1 MFPSDRQGAMGPM
14 LSDGLIFSKVS
25 VMNRCKESPAKAKGW
40 TILRPQAR
48 EDLLAG
54 LAQLGPVIQT
64 TEITPRVNAK
74 AALAT
79 DREMALHTDHP
90 RARWISW
97 ECVRQS
103 SEGGY
108 SLLKDTKPA
117 LDSLTESERD
127 KLRVLSIRTHVVFP
141 DDTGAYPVLRQD
153 GDGADWVYFTPWM
166 TDGQSSPA
174 FRKFIRA
181 LEATPTLTL
190 RLYPGES
197 LLIDNGRM
205 LHGRSVL
212 GGDKDRLLIR
222 RWIASPFDTFGRTR
236 GREANAVG

>member
-1 MFPSDRQGAMGPM
+1 M
-14 LSDGLIFSKVS
+14 LSDGLLLSKVF
-25 VMNRCKESPAKAKGW
+25 VMNLCQASSAQAKGW
-40 TILRPQAR
+40 IVLRPQGR
-48 EDLLAG
+48 VSL
-54 LAQLGPVIQT
+54 LAQLAALGPIVQT
-64 TEITPRVNAK
+64 TKIAPRANAK

-79 DREMALHTDHP
+79 DKEMQLHTDHP

-117 LDSLTESERD
+117 LDALTDSERD
-127 KLRVLSIRTHVVFP
+127 ELRALSIRTHVVFP
-141 DDTGAYPVLRQD
+141 DDTGAYPVLRND
-153 GDGADWVYFTPWM
+153 GDGSEWIYFTPWM
-166 TDGQSSPA
+166 TDGQRSPA
-174 FRKFIRA
+174 FQKFIQA
-181 LEATPTLTL
+181 LEATPTLSV

-205 LHGRSVL
+205 LHGRSAL

-222 RWIASPFDTFGRTR
+222 RWIASPFDTFGRASD
-236 GREANAVG
+236 REANAVG

>member
-1 MFPSDRQGAMGPM
+1 MGFIMRMVPR
-14 LSDGLIFSKVS
+14 I
-25 VMNRCKESPAKAKGW
+25 ESLATKGW
-40 TILRPQAR
+40 TILRPQVN
-48 EDLLAG
+48 ESLLVS

-64 TEITPRVNAK
+64 TEVTPRANAK

-79 DREMALHTDHP
+79 DKEMQLHTDHP
-90 RARWISW
+90 RARWINW
-97 ECVRQS
+97 ECIRQS

-117 LDSLTESERD
+117 LDSLTAPERD
-127 KLRVLSIRTHVVFP
+127 ELRVLSIRTHVVFP
-141 DDTGAYPVLRQD
+141 DDTGAYPVLRND

-174 FRKFIRA
+174 FRKFIEA

-190 RLYPGES
+190 RLFPGES

-205 LHGRSVL
+205 LHGRSAL

-222 RWIASPFDTFGRTR
+222 RWIASPFDTFGRASS
-236 GREANAVG
+236 REATAVG

>member
-1 MFPSDRQGAMGPM
+1 MLNTHIALGAT
-14 LSDGLIFSKVS
+14 LS
-25 VMNRCKESPAKAKGW
+25 PKGW
-40 TILRPQAR
+40 TVLRPQSQAN
-48 EDLLAG
+48 LLAD

-79 DREMALHTDHP
+79 DQEMALHTDHP

-117 LDSLTESERD
+117 LNSLSDSERD
-127 KLRVLSIRTHVVFP
+127 ELRALTIRTHVVFP

-205 LHGRSVL
+205 LHGRSAL
-212 GGDKDRLLIR
+212 GGDKDRLLVR

>member
-1 MFPSDRQGAMGPM
+1 MGFIMRMEPR
-14 LSDGLIFSKVS
+14 I
-25 VMNRCKESPAKAKGW
+25 ESLAAKGW
-40 TILRPQAR
+40 TILRPQVS
-48 EDLLAG
+48 ESLLVS
-54 LAQLGPVIQT
+54 LAKLGPVIQT
-64 TEITPRVNAK
+64 TEITPRANAK

-79 DREMALHTDHP
+79 DKEMQLHTDHP
-90 RARWISW
+90 RARWINW
-97 ECVRQS
+97 ECIRQS

-117 LDSLTESERD
+117 LDSLTAPERD
-127 KLRVLSIRTHVVFP
+127 ELRVLSIRTHVVFP
-141 DDTGAYPVLRQD
+141 DDTGAYPVLRND

-174 FRKFIRA
+174 FRKFIQA

-190 RLYPGES
+190 RLSPGES

-205 LHGRSVL
+205 LHGRSAL

-222 RWIASPFDTFGRTR
+222 RWIASPFDTFGRASS
-236 GREANAVG
+236 REATAVG

>member
-1 MFPSDRQGAMGPM
+1 M
-14 LSDGLIFSKVS
+14 
-25 VMNRCKESPAKAKGW
+25 SPTLQSLLAQKGW
-40 TILRPQAR
+40 TVLRPQAQSA
-48 EDLLAG
+48 LLAD

-64 TEITPRVNAK
+64 TEVAPRVNAK

-79 DREMALHTDHP
+79 DQEMALHTDHP

-103 SEGGY
+103 SAGGY

-117 LDSLTESERD
+117 LDSLSGDERD
-127 KLRVLSIRTHVVFP
+127 ELRALTIRTHVVFP
-141 DDTGAYPVLRQD
+141 DDTGAYPILRQD

-181 LEATPTLTL
+181 LEATPPLTL

-205 LHGRSVL
+205 LHGRSAL
-212 GGDKDRLLIR
+212 GGDKDRLLVR
-222 RWIASPFDTFGRTR
+222 RWLASPFDTFGRTR

>member
-1 MFPSDRQGAMGPM
+1 MFMPDTEAFAIN
-14 LSDGLIFSKVS
+14 LNL
-25 VMNRCKESPAKAKGW
+25 AKGW
-40 TILRPQAR
+40 TVLRPRIR
-48 EDLLAG
+48 EALLAE
-54 LAQLGPVIQT
+54 LTELGPIIQT
-64 TEITPRVNAK
+64 TEIAPRVNAK

-79 DREMALHTDHP
+79 DKEMALHTDHP

-127 KLRVLSIRTHVVFP
+127 ELRALAIRTHVVFP
-141 DDTGAYPVLRQD
+141 DDTGAYPVLRKD
-153 GDGADWVYFTPWM
+153 GDGADWIYFTPWM

-174 FRKFIRA
+174 FGKFLQA
-181 LEATPTLTL
+181 LEATPTLSV
-190 RLYPGES
+190 RLYPSES

-205 LHGRSVL
+205 LHGRSAL

-222 RWIASPFDTFGRTR
+222 RWIASPFDTFGRASS
-236 GREANAVG
+236 REANAVG

>member
-1 MFPSDRQGAMGPM
+1 MNLTKEGATTT
-14 LSDGLIFSKVS
+14 
-25 VMNRCKESPAKAKGW
+25 KGW

-48 EDLLAG
+48 EDLLAE

-64 TEITPRVNAK
+64 TEITPRANAK

-79 DREMALHTDHP
+79 DKEMQLHTDHP

-117 LDSLTESERD
+117 LDVLTDAERD
-127 KLRVLSIRTHVVFP
+127 ELRALSIRTHVVFF
-141 DDTGAYPVLRQD
+141 DDIDACPVLRND

-166 TDGQSSPA
+166 TDGQRSPA
-174 FRKFIRA
+174 FRKFIQA
-181 LEATPTLTL
+181 LEATPTLSV

-205 LHGRSVL
+205 LHGRSAL

-222 RWIASPFDTFGRTR
+222 RWIASPFDTFGRER
-236 GREANAVG
+236 DREANAVG

>member
-1 MFPSDRQGAMGPM
+1 MKLIDVNISSPSQAA
-14 LSDGLIFSKVS
+14 I
-25 VMNRCKESPAKAKGW
+25 ATKGW
-40 TILRPQAR
+40 TVLRAQVSEA
-48 EDLLAG
+48 LLAE

-64 TEITPRVNAK
+64 TEITPRANAK

-79 DREMALHTDHP
+79 DKEMQLHTDHP

-108 SLLKDTKPA
+108 SLLKDTKLA
-117 LDSLTESERD
+117 LDTLTTAEREE
-127 KLRVLSIRTHVVFP
+127 LRSLSIRTHVVFS
-141 DDTGAYPVLRQD
+141 DDTGAYPILRND
-153 GDGADWVYFTPWM
+153 GDGSDWIYFTPWM

-174 FRKFIRA
+174 FRKFTQA
-181 LEATPTLTL
+181 LEATPILSV

-205 LHGRSVL
+205 LHGRSAL

-222 RWIASPFDTFGRTR
+222 RWIASPFDTFGRASD
-236 GREANAVG
+236 REANAVG

>member
-1 MFPSDRQGAMGPM
+1 MDNDLCMPTS
-14 LSDGLIFSKVS
+14 
-25 VMNRCKESPAKAKGW
+25 KGW
-40 TILRPQAR
+40 TILRPQVT
-48 EDLLAG
+48 EPLLAN
-54 LAQLGPVIQT
+54 LAQLGPVFQT
-64 TEITPRVNAK
+64 TEITPRANAK

-79 DREMALHTDHP
+79 DREMSLHTDHP

-117 LDSLTESERD
+117 LNSLTESERD
-127 KLRVLSIRTHVVFP
+127 ELRTLSIRTHVVFP
-141 DDTGAYPVLRQD
+141 DDTGSYPVLRQD

-174 FRKFIRA
+174 FRKFIEA

-205 LHGRSVL
+205 LHGRSAL

-222 RWIASPFDTFGRTR
+222 RWIASPFDTFGRTC

>member
-1 MFPSDRQGAMGPM
+1 MNPLLY
-14 LSDGLIFSKVS
+14 LSRTSA
-25 VMNRCKESPAKAKGW
+25 NGW
-40 TILRPQAR
+40 TILRPQSQAN
-48 EDLLAG
+48 LLAD

-79 DREMALHTDHP
+79 DQEMALHTDHP

-117 LDSLTESERD
+117 LNSLSDSERD
-127 KLRVLSIRTHVVFP
+127 ELRALTIRTHVVFP
-141 DDTGAYPVLRQD
+141 DDMGAYPVLRQD
-153 GDGADWVYFTPWM
+153 RDGADWVYFTPWM

-174 FRKFIRA
+174 FRKFIQA

-205 LHGRSVL
+205 LHGRSAL

-236 GREANAVG
+236 GLEANAVG

>member
-1 MFPSDRQGAMGPM
+1 MKLIDVNISSPSQAA
-14 LSDGLIFSKVS
+14 I
-25 VMNRCKESPAKAKGW
+25 ATKGW
-40 TILRPQAR
+40 TVLRPQVR
-48 EDLLAG
+48 EALLAE

-64 TEITPRVNAK
+64 TEVTPRHNAK

-79 DREMALHTDHP
+79 DKEMQLHTDHP

-103 SEGGY
+103 SEGGF

-117 LDSLTESERD
+117 LDALSLAERAE
-127 KLRVLSIRTHVVFP
+127 LRSHAIRTHVVFS
-141 DDTGAYPVLRQD
+141 DDTGSYPVLRND
-153 GDGADWVYFTPWM
+153 GDGSDWVYFTPWM
-166 TDGQSSPA
+166 TNGQSSPA
-174 FRKFIRA
+174 FRKFIQA
-181 LEATPTLTL
+181 LEATPTLSV

-205 LHGRSVL
+205 LHGRSAL

-222 RWIASPFDTFGRTR
+222 RWIASPFDTFGRASS
-236 GREANAVG
+236 REATAVG

>member
-1 MFPSDRQGAMGPM
+1 MKPLLHSSQT
-14 LSDGLIFSKVS
+14 ST
-25 VMNRCKESPAKAKGW
+25 KGW

-48 EDLLAG
+48 ESLLAQ
-54 LAQLGPVIQT
+54 LAALGPVIQT
-64 TEITPRVNAK
+64 TEITPRANAK

-79 DREMALHTDHP
+79 DQEMQLHTDHP

-117 LDSLTESERD
+117 RDSLTESEREE
-127 KLRVLSIRTHVVFP
+127 LRSLAIRTHVVFP
-141 DDTGAYPVLRQD
+141 DDTGAYPILRVD
-153 GDGADWVYFTPWM
+153 GDGADWIYFTPWM

-174 FRKFIRA
+174 FRKFTQA

-205 LHGRSVL
+205 LHGRSAL

-222 RWIASPFDTFGRTR
+222 RWIASPFDTFGRAS

>member
-1 MFPSDRQGAMGPM
+1 MNLTKEGATTT
-14 LSDGLIFSKVS
+14 
-25 VMNRCKESPAKAKGW
+25 KGW
-40 TILRPQAR
+40 TILQPQAR
-48 EDLLAG
+48 EALLVE

-64 TEITPRVNAK
+64 TEITPRANAK

-79 DREMALHTDHP
+79 DKEMQLHTDHP

-117 LDSLTESERD
+117 LDALTTAEREE
-127 KLRVLSIRTHVVFP
+127 LRALSIRTHVVFS
-141 DDTGAYPVLRQD
+141 DDTGAYPVLRNDRD
-153 GDGADWVYFTPWM
+153 GSDWVYFTPWM
-166 TDGQSSPA
+166 TDGQRSLA
-174 FRKFIRA
+174 FQKFIQA
-181 LEATPTLTL
+181 LEATPTLSV

-205 LHGRSVL
+205 LHGRSAL

-222 RWIASPFDTFGRTR
+222 RWIASPFDTFGRASD
-236 GREANAVG
+236 REANAVG

>member
-1 MFPSDRQGAMGPM
+1 MGKLPDVNPM
-14 LSDGLIFSKVS
+14 SHL
-25 VMNRCKESPAKAKGW
+25 NAARPHEGW
-40 TILRPQAR
+40 SILRPQAH
-48 EDLLAG
+48 EALLAE

-64 TEITPRVNAK
+64 TEITPRANAK

-79 DREMALHTDHP
+79 DKEMQLHTDHP

-117 LDSLTESERD
+117 LDSMTEAERD
-127 KLRVLSIRTHVVFP
+127 ELRALSIRTHVVFS

-153 GDGADWVYFTPWM
+153 GDGSDWVYFTPWM
-166 TDGQSSPA
+166 TDGQSCPA
-174 FRKFIRA
+174 FRKFIEA
-181 LEATPTLTL
+181 LEATPNLSL

-205 LHGRSVL
+205 LHGRSAL

-222 RWIASPFDTFGRTR
+222 RWIASPFDTFGRASD
-236 GREANAVG
+236 REANAVG

>member
-1 MFPSDRQGAMGPM
+1 M
-14 LSDGLIFSKVS
+14 
-25 VMNRCKESPAKAKGW
+25 SPTLQSLLAQKGW
-40 TILRPQAR
+40 TVLRPQAQSA
-48 EDLLAG
+48 LLSD

-64 TEITPRVNAK
+64 TEVAPRVNAK

-79 DREMALHTDHP
+79 DQEMALHTDHP

-108 SLLKDTKPA
+108 SLLKDTTPA
-117 LDSLTESERD
+117 LNSLSDSERD
-127 KLRVLSIRTHVVFP
+127 ELRALTIRTHVVFP

-205 LHGRSVL
+205 LHGRSAL

>member
-1 MFPSDRQGAMGPM
+1 MRNTQPYNPVAS
-14 LSDGLIFSKVS
+14 S
-25 VMNRCKESPAKAKGW
+25 GW
-40 TILRPQAR
+40 TVLRPQGR
-48 EDLLAG
+48 ESL
-54 LAQLGPVIQT
+54 LAQLAALGPIIQT
-64 TEITPRVNAK
+64 TEITPRANAK

-79 DREMALHTDHP
+79 DQEMQLHTDHP

-127 KLRVLSIRTHVVFP
+127 ELRALTIRTHVVFS
-141 DDTGAYPVLRQD
+141 DDTGAYPVLRND

-166 TDGQSSPA
+166 TDGESSPA
-174 FRKFIRA
+174 FCKFIQA
-181 LEATPTLTL
+181 LEVTPTLTL

-205 LHGRSVL
+205 LHGRSAL

>member
-1 MFPSDRQGAMGPM
+1 MAP
-14 LSDGLIFSKVS
+14 
-25 VMNRCKESPAKAKGW
+25 NGW
-40 TILRPQAR
+40 TILRPQGR
-48 EDLLAG
+48 ESL
-54 LAQLGPVIQT
+54 LAQLTELGSVIQT
-64 TEITPRVNAK
+64 TEITPRANAK

-79 DREMALHTDHP
+79 DQEMRLHTDHP

-117 LDSLTESERD
+117 LDSLTAAEHDE
-127 KLRVLSIRTHVVFP
+127 LRALSIRTHVVFA
-141 DDTGAYPVLRQD
+141 DDVGAYPILRAD
-153 GDGADWVYFTPWM
+153 GDGADWIYFTPWM

-174 FRKFIRA
+174 FRKFTRA
-181 LEATPTLTL
+181 LESTPTLTL

-205 LHGRSVL
+205 LHGRSAL

-222 RWIASPFDTFGRTR
+222 RWIASPFDTFGRASSQ
-236 GREANAVG
+236 EANAVG

>member
-1 MFPSDRQGAMGPM
+1 MKLIDVNISSPSQAA
-14 LSDGLIFSKVS
+14 I
-25 VMNRCKESPAKAKGW
+25 ATKGW
-40 TILRPQAR
+40 TVLRAQVSEA
-48 EDLLAG
+48 LLAE

-64 TEITPRVNAK
+64 TEITPRANAK
-74 AALAT
+74 AAVAT
-79 DREMALHTDHP
+79 DKEMQLHTDHP

-108 SLLKDTKPA
+108 SLLKDTKLA
-117 LDSLTESERD
+117 LDTLTTAEREE
-127 KLRVLSIRTHVVFP
+127 LRSLSIRTHVVFS
-141 DDTGAYPVLRQD
+141 DDTGAYPILRND
-153 GDGADWVYFTPWM
+153 GDGSDWIYFTPWM

-174 FRKFIRA
+174 FRKFTQA
-181 LEATPTLTL
+181 LEATPILSV

-205 LHGRSVL
+205 LHGRSAL

-222 RWIASPFDTFGRTR
+222 RWVASPFDTFGRASD
-236 GREANAVG
+236 REANAVG

>member
-1 MFPSDRQGAMGPM
+1 VKLIDVNISSPSQAA
-14 LSDGLIFSKVS
+14 I
-25 VMNRCKESPAKAKGW
+25 ATKGW
-40 TILRPQAR
+40 TVLRPQVR
-48 EDLLAG
+48 EALLTE

-64 TEITPRVNAK
+64 TEITPRANAK

-79 DREMALHTDHP
+79 DKEMQLHTDHP

-117 LDSLTESERD
+117 LDALASAEREE
-127 KLRVLSIRTHVVFP
+127 LRSLSIRTHVVFS
-141 DDTGAYPVLRQD
+141 DDTGNYPVFRKD
-153 GDGADWVYFTPWM
+153 GDGADWVYYTPWM

-174 FRKFIRA
+174 FRKFVKA
-181 LEATPTLTL
+181 LEATTTLTI

-205 LHGRSVL
+205 LHGRSAL

-222 RWIASPFDTFGRTR
+222 RWIASPFDTFGRASN
-236 GREANAVG
+236 REANAVG

>member
-1 MFPSDRQGAMGPM
+1 M
-14 LSDGLIFSKVS
+14 LPTLQ
-25 VMNRCKESPAKAKGW
+25 SPATSKGW
-40 TILRPQAR
+40 TVRRPLPQSA
-48 EDLLAG
+48 LLAD
-54 LAQLGPVIQT
+54 LAQMGPVIQT

-79 DREMALHTDHP
+79 DQEMALHTDHP

-97 ECVRQS
+97 ECIRQS

-117 LDSLTESERD
+117 LDSLSGSERD
-127 KLRVLSIRTHVVFP
+127 ELRALTIRTHVVFP

-153 GDGADWVYFTPWM
+153 GDGAEWVYFTPWM

-174 FRKFIRA
+174 FRKFIQA
-181 LEATPTLTL
+181 LEATPPLTL

-197 LLIDNGRM
+197 LLIDNGRI
-205 LHGRSVL
+205 LHGRSAL

>member
-1 MFPSDRQGAMGPM
+1 MGFIMRMEPR
-14 LSDGLIFSKVS
+14 I
-25 VMNRCKESPAKAKGW
+25 ESLAAKGW
-40 TILRPQAR
+40 TTLRPQVG
-48 EDLLAG
+48 ESLLAS
-54 LAQLGPVIQT
+54 LAELGPVIQT
-64 TEITPRVNAK
+64 TEITPRANAK

-79 DREMALHTDHP
+79 DKEMQLHTDHP
-90 RARWISW
+90 RARWINW
-97 ECVRQS
+97 ECIRQS

-117 LDSLTESERD
+117 LDSLTAPERD
-127 KLRVLSIRTHVVFP
+127 ELRVLSIRTHVVFP
-141 DDTGAYPVLRQD
+141 DDTGAYPVLRND

-174 FRKFIRA
+174 FRKFIEA

-190 RLYPGES
+190 RLFPGES

-205 LHGRSVL
+205 LHGRSAL

-222 RWIASPFDTFGRTR
+222 RWIASPFDTFGRASS
-236 GREANAVG
+236 REATAVG

>member
-1 MFPSDRQGAMGPM
+1 
-14 LSDGLIFSKVS
+14 
-25 VMNRCKESPAKAKGW
+25 MNELLTSPTGIKGW
-40 TILRPQAR
+40 RTFSPQTCPS
-48 EDLLAG
+48 LLTVLG
-54 LAQLGPVIQT
+54 LLGRVIQT
-64 TEITPRVNAK
+64 TKISPRANAK

-79 DREMALHTDHP
+79 EKEMQLHTDHP

-117 LDSLTESERD
+117 LDSLSSAEREE
-127 KLRVLSIRTHVVFP
+127 LRSLRIRTHVVFP

-153 GDGADWVYFTPWM
+153 GDGSDWVYFTPWM
-166 TDGQSSPA
+166 TDGESSPA
-174 FRKFIRA
+174 FCKFIQA
-181 LEATPTLTL
+181 LEVTPTLTL

-205 LHGRSVL
+205 LHGRSAL

-222 RWIASPFDTFGRTR
+222 RWIASPFDTFGRASS
-236 GREANAVG
+236 REANAVG

>member
-1 MFPSDRQGAMGPM
+1 M
-14 LSDGLIFSKVS
+14 LSDGLLLSKVF
-25 VMNRCKESPAKAKGW
+25 VMNLCKEPSAQANGW
-40 TILRPQAR
+40 TILRPQGRDA
-48 EDLLAG
+48 LLAE

-64 TEITPRVNAK
+64 TEVTPRANAK

-79 DREMALHTDHP
+79 DKEMQLHTDHP

-117 LDSLTESERD
+117 LDSLTESERAE
-127 KLRVLSIRTHVVFP
+127 LRTLAIRTHVVFP
-141 DDTGAYPVLRQD
+141 DDTGAYPVLRKD
-153 GDGADWVYFTPWM
+153 GNGTDWVYFTPWM

-174 FRKFIRA
+174 FRKFLHA
-181 LEATPTLTL
+181 LEASPTLSV

-197 LLIDNGRM
+197 LLIDNGRI
-205 LHGRSVL
+205 LHGRSAL

-222 RWIASPFDTFGRTR
+222 RWIASPFDTFGRASS
-236 GREANAVG
+236 REANAVG

>member
-1 MFPSDRQGAMGPM
+1 MFMPDTEAIAIN
-14 LSDGLIFSKVS
+14 LNL
-25 VMNRCKESPAKAKGW
+25 AKGW
-40 TILRPQAR
+40 TVLRPQAR
-48 EDLLAG
+48 EALLSELALLG
-54 LAQLGPVIQT
+54 LVIQT
-64 TEITPRVNAK
+64 TEVAPRANAK

-79 DREMALHTDHP
+79 DQEMQLHTDHP

-97 ECVRQS
+97 ECVSQS

-117 LDSLTESERD
+117 LDSLTESERAE
-127 KLRVLSIRTHVVFP
+127 LRALAIRTHVVFP
-141 DDTGAYPVLRQD
+141 DDTGAYPVLRKD

-174 FRKFIRA
+174 FRKFLSA
-181 LEATPTLTL
+181 LEASPTLSV

-205 LHGRSVL
+205 LHGRSAL

-222 RWIASPFDTFGRTR
+222 RWIASPFDTFGRASS
-236 GREANAVG
+236 REANAVG

>member
-1 MFPSDRQGAMGPM
+1 MRNTQPHNPVAS
-14 LSDGLIFSKVS
+14 S
-25 VMNRCKESPAKAKGW
+25 GW
-40 TILRPQAR
+40 TIIKPQGRDA
-48 EDLLAG
+48 LLAE
-54 LAQLGPVIQT
+54 LEQLGPVIQT
-64 TEITPRVNAK
+64 TEITPRANAK

-79 DREMALHTDHP
+79 DKEMALHTDHP

-117 LDSLTESERD
+117 LDSLTESERAE
-127 KLRVLSIRTHVVFP
+127 LRTLAIRTHVVFP
-141 DDTGAYPVLRQD
+141 DDTGAYSVLRKD

-174 FRKFIRA
+174 FRKFLSA
-181 LEATPTLTL
+181 LEATPTLSV

-197 LLIDNGRM
+197 LLIDNGRT
-205 LHGRSVL
+205 LHGRSAL

-222 RWIASPFDTFGRTR
+222 RWIASPFDTFGRVSS
-236 GREANAVG
+236 REANAVG

>member
-1 MFPSDRQGAMGPM
+1 MFRPVWSGTHVQR
-14 LSDGLIFSKVS
+14 LSGGLTLGKVFL
-25 VMNRCKESPAKAKGW
+25 MNLRNEPPNPAKGW
-40 TILRPQAR
+40 TILRPQVS
-48 EDLLAG
+48 ESLLVS
-54 LAQLGPVIQT
+54 LAQLGPIIQT
-64 TEITPRVNAK
+64 TEITPRANAK

-79 DREMALHTDHP
+79 DQEMQLHTDHP

-117 LDSLTESERD
+117 LDSLSESERD
-127 KLRVLSIRTHVVFP
+127 ELRTLAIRTHVVFS
-141 DDTGAYPVLRQD
+141 DDTGSYPVFRKD
-153 GDGADWVYFTPWM
+153 GNGADWVYFTPWM

-174 FRKFIRA
+174 FRKFLQA
-181 LEATPTLTL
+181 LETSPTLSV

-205 LHGRSVL
+205 LHGRAAL

-222 RWIASPFDTFGRTR
+222 RWIASPFDTFGRASS
-236 GREANAVG
+236 REANAVG

>member
-1 MFPSDRQGAMGPM
+1 MFRPDWPDASGPM
-14 LSDGLIFSKVS
+14 LSDGLLPCKVF
-25 VMNRCKESPAKAKGW
+25 VMNLYNESPAQAKGW
-40 TILRPQAR
+40 TILRPQGR
-48 EDLLAG
+48 ESLLAQ
-54 LAQLGPVIQT
+54 LTELGPVIQT
-64 TEITPRVNAK
+64 TEITPRANAK

-79 DREMALHTDHP
+79 DQEMQLHTDHP

-108 SLLKDTKPA
+108 SLLKDTRPA
-117 LDSLTESERD
+117 LDSLTAAEHDELRD
-127 KLRVLSIRTHVVFP
+127 LSIRTHVVFA
-141 DDTGAYPVLRQD
+141 DDVGAYPMLRAD
-153 GDGADWVYFTPWM
+153 GDDADWIYFTPWM

-174 FRKFIRA
+174 FRKFTRA
-181 LEATPTLTL
+181 LKSTPTLTL

-205 LHGRSVL
+205 LHGRSAL

-222 RWIASPFDTFGRTR
+222 RWIASPFDTFGRASS
-236 GREANAVG
+236 REANAVG

>member
-1 MFPSDRQGAMGPM
+1 MHLKP
-14 LSDGLIFSKVS
+14 LSISAPTAP
-25 VMNRCKESPAKAKGW
+25 NGW
-40 TILRPQAR
+40 TILRPQAN
-48 EDLLAG
+48 ETLLAE
-54 LAQLGPVIQT
+54 LAQLGPVILT
-64 TEITPRVNAK
+64 TEITPRANAK

-79 DREMALHTDHP
+79 DQEMQLHTDHP

-103 SEGGY
+103 SEGGF

-117 LDSLTESERD
+117 LDSLTDSERD
-127 KLRVLSIRTHVVFP
+127 ELRSLTIRTHVVFP
-141 DDTGAYPVLRQD
+141 DDTGAYPVLRKD
-153 GDGADWVYFTPWM
+153 GNGADWVYFTPWM

-174 FRKFIRA
+174 FRKFLLA
-181 LEATPTLTL
+181 LEASPTLTL

-205 LHGRSVL
+205 LHGRSAL

>member
-1 MFPSDRQGAMGPM
+1 
-14 LSDGLIFSKVS
+14 
-25 VMNRCKESPAKAKGW
+25 MNPLPHSTQISAKGW
-40 TILRPQAR
+40 TIFQPQVR
-48 EDLLAG
+48 EFLVTQLAE
-54 LAQLGPVIQT
+54 LGPIIQT
-64 TEITPRVNAK
+64 TEITPRANAK

-79 DREMALHTDHP
+79 DQEMQFHTDHP

-117 LDSLTESERD
+117 LDSLTAAEREE
-127 KLRVLSIRTHVVFP
+127 LRALSIRTHVVFP
-141 DDTGAYPVLRQD
+141 DDMGAYPILRAD
-153 GDGADWVYFTPWM
+153 GDGADWIYFTPWM
-166 TDGQSSPA
+166 TDGQSSLA
-174 FRKFIRA
+174 FRKFTQA
-181 LEATPTLTL
+181 LEATPILRL

-205 LHGRSVL
+205 LHGRSAL

-222 RWIASPFDTFGRTR
+222 RWIASPFDTFGRVSS
-236 GREANAVG
+236 REANAVG

>member
-1 MFPSDRQGAMGPM
+1 MHISTYTILRD
-14 LSDGLIFSKVS
+14 
-25 VMNRCKESPAKAKGW
+25 KGW
-40 TILRPQAR
+40 TILRPQVN
-48 EDLLAG
+48 ESLLVS

-64 TEITPRVNAK
+64 TEVTPRANAK

-79 DREMALHTDHP
+79 DKEMQLHTDHP
-90 RARWISW
+90 RARWINW
-97 ECVRQS
+97 ECIRQS

-117 LDSLTESERD
+117 LDSLTAPERD
-127 KLRVLSIRTHVVFP
+127 ELRVLSIRTHVVFP
-141 DDTGAYPVLRQD
+141 DDTGAYPVLRND

-174 FRKFIRA
+174 FRKFIEA

-190 RLYPGES
+190 RLFPGES

-205 LHGRSVL
+205 LHGRSAL

-222 RWIASPFDTFGRTR
+222 RWIASPFDTFGRASS
-236 GREANAVG
+236 REATAVG

>member
-1 MFPSDRQGAMGPM
+1 MFRPDWPDASGPM
-14 LSDGLIFSKVS
+14 LSDGLLLSKVF
-25 VMNRCKESPAKAKGW
+25 VMNLCQASSAQAKGW
-40 TILRPQAR
+40 TVLRPQAR
-48 EDLLAG
+48 ESLLTQ
-54 LAQLGPVIQT
+54 LAELGPIIQT
-64 TEITPRVNAK
+64 TEITPRANAK

-79 DREMALHTDHP
+79 DQEMQLHTDHP

-103 SEGGY
+103 SEGGF

-117 LDSLTESERD
+117 LDSLTGSERD
-127 KLRVLSIRTHVVFP
+127 ELRALAIRTHVVFP
-141 DDTGAYPVLRQD
+141 DDTGAYPVLRKD
-153 GDGADWVYFTPWM
+153 GNGTDWVYFTPWM

-174 FRKFIRA
+174 FRKFTQA
-181 LEATPTLTL
+181 LEATPILRL

-205 LHGRSVL
+205 LHGRSAL

-222 RWIASPFDTFGRTR
+222 RWIASPFDTFGCASS
-236 GREANAVG
+236 REANAVG